1 MGLNFEKA
9 RELKAKDCLRQFTAD
24 DGRVGGLKG
33 RVLGLLS
40 QELLTEEEVQAKLKI
55 SARASYNGLRR
66 YLKKGL
72 IVAFVVDGKKY
83 YTEIGK
89 AKKEE
94 LI

>member
-1 MGLNFEKA
+1 
-9 RELKAKDCLRQFTAD
+9 LRQT
-24 DGRVGGLKG
+24 
-33 RVLGLLS
+33 
-40 QELLTEEEVQAKLKI
+40 
-55 SARASYNGLRR
+55 
-66 YLKKGL
+66 LKKGL